1 MKQSESIKN
10 LAEAMAQAQ
19 GAMGAAIKGSS
30 NPFFKS
36 KYADLGS
43 VIEAIK
49 PHFAAN
55 GLSYVQ
61 FPVSGESSVGVT
73 TRLMHSSGEWLQQDY
88 FIPLGKMDA
97 QAAGSAITYARRYAL
112 QSIAGI
118 PSEDD
123 DGNAATQAAPTAP
136 ATPKT
141 VTKAQAKII
150 SDLIQKTESDIERF
164 CGVFDCESI
173 DLLDASKF
181 ENAKEILERKL
192 EAL

>member
-123 DGNAATQAAPTAP
+123 DGNAATQAAPAV
-136 ATPKT
+136 PKT

-150 SDLIQKTESDIERF
+150 SDLIQKTESDLERF
-164 CGVFDCESI
+164 CNVFGCESI

>member
-19 GAMGAAIKGSS
+19 SQMGSAIKGSS
-30 NPFFKS
+30 NPFYRS

-123 DGNAATQAAPTAP
+123 DGNAATQAAPAV
-136 ATPKT
+136 PKT

-150 SDLIQKTESDIERF
+150 SDLIQKTESDLERF
-164 CGVFDCESI
+164 CGVFGCESI
-173 DLLDASKF
+173 DLLDVSKF

>member
-19 GAMGAAIKGSS
+19 SQMGSAIKGSS
-30 NPFFKS
+30 NPFYRS

-123 DGNAATQAAPTAP
+123 DGNAATQAAPAV
-136 ATPKT
+136 PKT

-150 SDLIQKTESDIERF
+150 SDLIQKTESDLERF
-164 CGVFDCESI
+164 CNVFGCESI